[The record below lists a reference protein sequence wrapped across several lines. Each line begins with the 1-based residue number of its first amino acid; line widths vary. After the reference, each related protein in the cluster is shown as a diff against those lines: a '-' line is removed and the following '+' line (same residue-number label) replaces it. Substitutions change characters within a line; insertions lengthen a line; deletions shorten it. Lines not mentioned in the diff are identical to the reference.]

1 MNTRYEWLDVAKVL
15 GIYLMILGHQNLV
28 SQQVGQWIYSF
39 HMPLFFFCQ
48 VSVSPKDLSLTN

>member
-39 HMPLFFFCQ
+39 HMPLFFFFVRYLFHQ
-48 VSVSPKDLSLTN
+48 KIFH